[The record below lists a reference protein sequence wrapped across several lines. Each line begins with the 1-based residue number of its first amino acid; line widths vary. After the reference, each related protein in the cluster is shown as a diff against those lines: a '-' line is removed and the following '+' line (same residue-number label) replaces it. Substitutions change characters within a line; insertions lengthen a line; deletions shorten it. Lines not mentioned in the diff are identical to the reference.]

1 MQQISIKPGVI
12 ILAGNKKL
20 EIIASTSSNKIEAR
34 DIVSGEIVCLSPG
47 EIECELKAPPAF
59 TDQETVHAQKTLF
72 NEDIKET
79 DLQLASDRFS
89 VLSLVVGKSPL
100 SKQDMEHCTT
110 ALGVSASQVRR
121 LLARLDMNVG
131 PLSLL
136 PHLRGRSKGAKMIG
150 EDAESIIQKTI
161 DECYGG
167 PGVTSKIIIEKVMER
182 CRATSTHA
190 PSSAT
195 IASRIRERKPRALLT
210 KKSGSKAA
218 RQAYEVR
225 GGKIQPEGPLE
236 LIQIDHALV
245 DCIIVDSD
253 QRLPLSR
260 PWVTIAIDVYSRVV
274 LGFYLS
280 LSYPS
285 AMSVA
290 LCISHSILPKERW
303 LKKYGFTGDEYPF
316 YGLPKRIHV
325 DNARE
330 FRSKNL
336 SDSCRW
342 YGIELTFR
350 PKGTPHNG
358 AHIER
363 LIGTLMG
370 KVHMLPGTTMS
381 SAKHKG
387 NYKSDRHAT
396 LSFPEFR
403 EWFIREVEIY
413 HKTTHS
419 AIGCSPLLHWEKHYL
434 AQDGAFTYPPIIDD
448 QLRLL
453 IDFMPIKKRVI
464 GRAGV
469 RLHNIDYYSSTLKRF
484 DIGTK
489 CTVRYDPESLSKV
502 WVLPTGERTY
512 IELGYADMRLPNTTL
527 AEFKRFRAQLKN
539 ESVHRVSAAEVF
551 HLIEKNETLVIAAG
565 VKSKQVRKMREQ
577 KKTRLADPGHP
588 LNEKIAG
595 PDQSTSTD
603 YSLKPKAY
611 EIEE

>member
-1 MQQISIKPGVI
+1 MQQISIAPGILV
-12 ILAGNKKL
+12 LAGNKQL
-20 EIIASTSSNKIEAR
+20 EIIAPVSSNKIQAR
-34 DIVSGEIVCLSPG
+34 DLVTGEAVLISPG
-47 EIECELKAPPAF
+47 EIECELKRTPTVVDREAATEKEPP
-59 TDQETVHAQKTLF
+59 
-72 NEDIKET
+72 DIGDVKEA
-79 DLQLASDRFS
+79 DLQLASERFS
-89 VLSLVVGKSPL
+89 VLSSMAGNKVL
-100 SKQDMEHCTT
+100 SKQDVAQCTA
-110 ALGVSASQVRR
+110 ALGLSASQVRR
-121 LLARLDMNVG
+121 LFARLDLNVG

-136 PHLRGRSKGAKMIG
+136 QQRRGRTKGVKLIAAAT
-150 EDAESIIQKTI
+150 EDIIQETI
-161 DECYGG
+161 DEYYAG
-167 PGVTSKIIIEKVMER
+167 PGATHQRVIEKITER
-182 CRATSTHA
+182 CLASSIPA
-190 PSSAT
+190 PSAAT
-195 IASRIRERKPRALLT
+195 IASRIRERKPRALLA

-225 GGKIQPEGPLE
+225 GGKIQPEAPLE

-245 DCIIVDSD
+245 DCIIVDSER
-253 QRLPLSR
+253 RLPLTR
-260 PWVTIAIDVYSRVV
+260 PWVTIAIDVYTRVV

-290 LCISHSILPKERW
+290 LCIAHSILPKERW
-303 LKKYGFTGDEYPF
+303 LKTYGFTGGEYPF
-316 YGLPKRIHV
+316 YGVPKRIHV

-370 KVHMLPGTTMS
+370 KVHVLPGTTMS
-381 SAKHKG
+381 SAKDKG
-387 NYKSDRHAT
+387 HYKSDQHAT

-419 AIGCSPLLHWEKHYL
+419 ALGCSPLLQWENHYL
-434 AQDGAFTYPPIIDD
+434 NKDGGFASPPIIDD

-512 IELGYADMRLPNTTL
+512 IELGYADLRLPNTTL
-527 AEFKRFRAQLKN
+527 TEFKRLRAQLKD
-539 ESVHRVSAAEVF
+539 ESERRVPAAEVF
-551 HLIEKNETLVIAAG
+551 NLIEKNETLVNAAG
-565 VKSKQVRKMREQ
+565 VKSKQARKMRER
-577 KKTRLADPGHP
+577 KKTRFTDPGHP
-588 LNEKIAG
+588 LNEKIAV
-595 PDQSTSTD
+595 PDHPASTD

>member
-1 MQQISIKPGVI
+1 MQQISITPGV
-12 ILAGNKKL
+12 LVLVGNKKL
-20 EIIASTSSNKIEAR
+20 EIIASVSSNKIQAR
-34 DIVSGEIVCLSPG
+34 DVVTGESVLLSPG
-47 EIECELKAPPAF
+47 EIECELKSPTAF
-59 TDQETVHAQKTLF
+59 SNHEIAQIPKTPLI
-72 NEDIKET
+72 EDVKET
-79 DLQLASDRFS
+79 DLHLASERFN
-89 VLSLVVGKSPL
+89 VLSPMVGKSPL
-100 SKQDMEHCTT
+100 SRQDMAQCTA
-110 ALGVSASQVRR
+110 ALGMSASQVRR
-121 LLARLDMNVG
+121 LLTRLDMNVG

-136 PHLRGRSKGAKMIG
+136 PQLRGRSKGTKMI
-150 EDAESIIQKTI
+150 EADAEEIIQETI

-167 PGVTSKIIIEKVMER
+167 PGVTSKSIIVKVMER
-182 CRATSTHA
+182 CRALSIQA
-190 PSSAT
+190 PSAAT
-195 IASRIRERKPRALLT
+195 IANRIRERKPRALLA

-225 GGKIQPEGPLE
+225 GGKIQPEAPLE

-253 QRLPLSR
+253 QRLPLVR
-260 PWVTIAIDVYSRVV
+260 PWVTIAIDVYTRVV

-303 LKKYGFTGDEYPF
+303 LKTYGFTGGEYPF
-316 YGLPKRIHV
+316 YGVPKRIHV

-381 SAKHKG
+381 SAKDKG
-387 NYKSDRHAT
+387 QYKSDQHAM

-419 AIGCSPLLHWEKHYL
+419 ALGCSPLLQWEKHYL
-434 AQDGAFTYPPIIDD
+434 NKDGGFAYPPIIDD

-464 GRAGV
+464 GRSGV
-469 RLHNIDYYSSTLKRF
+469 RVHNIDYYSSTLKRF

-512 IELGYADMRLPNTTL
+512 IELGYADLRLPNTTL
-527 AEFKRFRAQLKN
+527 TEFKRLRAQLKD
-539 ESVHRVSAAEVF
+539 ESERRVPAAEVF
-551 HLIEKNETLVIAAG
+551 NLIKKNETLVNAAG
-565 VKSKQVRKMREQ
+565 VKSKQARKMRER
-577 KKTRLADPGHP
+577 KKTRFTDPGHP
-588 LNEKIAG
+588 LNEKIAV
-595 PDQSTSTD
+595 PDRPASTD

>member
-1 MQQISIKPGVI
+1 MQQISIAPGVLV
-12 ILAGNKKL
+12 LAGNKQL
-20 EIIASTSSNKIEAR
+20 EIIAPVSSNKIQAR
-34 DIVSGEIVCLSPG
+34 DLVTGEAVLISPG
-47 EIECELKAPPAF
+47 EIECELKRIPNVVDSEAA
-59 TDQETVHAQKTLF
+59 TK
-72 NEDIKET
+72 KEPLEIGDVKEA
-79 DLQLASDRFS
+79 DLQLASDRFRI
-89 VLSLVVGKSPL
+89 LSSMAGNKML
-100 SKQDMEHCTT
+100 SKQDVAQCTA
-110 ALGVSASQVRR
+110 ALGLSASQVRR
-121 LLARLDMNVG
+121 LYDRLDLNVG

-136 PHLRGRSKGAKMIG
+136 QQRRGRTKGVKLIAADT
-150 EDAESIIQKTI
+150 EDVIQKTI
-161 DECYGG
+161 DEYYTG
-167 PGVTSKIIIEKVMER
+167 PGATHRRVIEKITER
-182 CRATSTHA
+182 CLASSIPV
-190 PSSAT
+190 PSVAT

-210 KKSGSKAA
+210 KKSGAKAA

-225 GGKIQPEGPLE
+225 GGKIQPEAPLE
-236 LIQIDHALV
+236 LIQIDHALI
-245 DCIIVDSD
+245 DCIIVDIER
-253 QRLPLSR
+253 RLPLIR
-260 PWVTIAIDVYSRVV
+260 PWVTIAIDVYTRVV

-303 LKKYGFTGDEYPF
+303 LKTYGFTGGEYPF
-316 YGLPKRIHV
+316 YGVPKRIHV

-381 SAKHKG
+381 SAKAKG
-387 NYKSDRHAT
+387 HYKSDQHAT

-419 AIGCSPLLHWEKHYL
+419 ALGCSPLLQWESHY
-434 AQDGAFTYPPIIDD
+434 QNKDGGFSYPPIIDD

-453 IDFMPIKKRVI
+453 IDFMPIKRRVI

-489 CTVRYDPESLSKV
+489 CAVRYDPESLSKV
-502 WVLPTGERTY
+502 WILPAGERTY
-512 IELGYADMRLPNTTL
+512 IELGYADLRLPNTTL
-527 AEFKRFRAQLKN
+527 TEFKRLKAQLKDKS
-539 ESVHRVSAAEVF
+539 ERRVPAAEVF
-551 HLIEKNETLVIAAG
+551 NLIEKNETLVNTAG
-565 VKSKQVRKMREQ
+565 VKSKQALKIRER
-577 KKTRLADPGHP
+577 KKTRLTDPGHP
-588 LNEKIAG
+588 LNAKIAV
-595 PDQSTSTD
+595 PDHPASTD

-611 EIEE
+611 DVEE